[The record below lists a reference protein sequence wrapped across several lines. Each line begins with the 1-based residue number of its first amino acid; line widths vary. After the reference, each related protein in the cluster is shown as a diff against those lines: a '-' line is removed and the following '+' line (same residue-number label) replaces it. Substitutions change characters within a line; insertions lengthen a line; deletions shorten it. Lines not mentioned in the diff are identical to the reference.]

1 MAFDATVKT
10 RVDISLKKDFE
21 KILKEIGLNS
31 SQALKLFMKRVVIEQ
46 GIPFELKIPNSTTLK
61 SIEEAKNMDGDVISF
76 EDLKN
81 EHINSKC

>member
-1 MAFDATVKT
+1 MALDATVKT

-21 KILKEIGLNS
+21 NILKEIGLNS

-46 GIPFELKIPNSTTLK
+46 GIPFELKIPNPTT
-61 SIEEAKNMDGDVISF
+61 IQAIQEAKNMDGDIISF

-81 EHINSKC
+81 EHKNSKC